1 MPLKLFMTQA
11 TTPQHSESSR
21 LIRCLR
27 EVGVLDTAASRP
39 SFRGQLA
46 SVIDFS
52 ASIKLATALA
62 QQESA
67 AVPSATSP
75 AESPR
80 ELFLR
85 LRSGII
91 RSLLAG
97 FAPKPGYTH
106 LRLPA
111 PEPRVPED
119 ESAAFAPYLRFYTG
133 QQRMMETKVLN
144 LHLQIRDAS
153 AMLSP
158 RLAHLCE
165 LDKALG
171 DTLAQHARK
180 AFGDIPRLLQAR
192 FCGLLEQCRL
202 QPAGGDDRAASWV
215 DWQRQFHGDLRAAL
229 LAELDARLLP
239 TLGLVE
245 ASNPAAS
252 PAAINARRESTSP

>member
-1 MPLKLFMTQA
+1 MTQA
-11 TTPQHSESSR
+11 TTPQRSESSR

-27 EVGVLDTAASRP
+27 ELGVLDTAGSQTAFP
-39 SFRGQLA
+39 GQLA
-46 SVIDFS
+46 SVIDFA
-52 ASIKLATALA
+52 ASIRLATALA
-62 QQESA
+62 QQERAAAPSA
-67 AVPSATSP
+67 APA

-80 ELFLR
+80 DLFLR

-91 RSLLAG
+91 RPLLAG

-111 PEPRVPED
+111 LEPMVPED
-119 ESAAFAPYLRFYTG
+119 ESAAFAPYLRFYAG

-144 LHLQIRDAS
+144 LHLQIRDAT

-158 RLAHLCE
+158 RLAQLCE
-165 LDKALG
+165 LDKILG

-180 AFGDIPRLLQAR
+180 AYGDVPRLLQQR
-192 FCGLLEQCRL
+192 FRGLLEQCRR
-202 QPAGGDDRAASWV
+202 QQASPGDGAASWV
-215 DWQRQFHGDLRAAL
+215 RWQRQFHSDLRETL

-245 ASNPAAS
+245 ASNPTAP
-252 PAAINARRESTSP
+252 PAAINARRESKSP